1 MLISLAIVAL
11 ILFALVAVA
20 VIGWSEERQKEML
33 SPQRQKQRKTARKD
47 AK

>member
-20 VIGWSEERQKEML
+20 VIGWSEEQQKEML
-33 SPQRQKQRKTARKD
+33 SREGQKKTRPHRPR
-47 AK
+47 